1 MRMALVGGTVLDG
14 TGALRQSRATVVVN
28 DGQIAEVTDAREF
41 SSDVQ
46 IIDVSGC
53 TVMPGV
59 IDAHVHLAAW
69 AQWLISQQH
78 QSLMYLAARTVSAMR
93 ETLAH
98 GITTARDLGGLEAGF
113 VRAQEQGLLVGP
125 RLQSSVVIIQAT
137 NGVTDN
143 IPGMGGTTSPQG
155 LSTTVPGMPLPY
167 VSGPWAARQK
177 VREAL
182 RAGADV
188 IKLASTGLSL
198 KGVPQ
203 RDLPTLTTQEIEAI
217 VDEAHSAG
225 VMVTCH
231 AGGGPGVLRAVQA
244 GVDTIEH
251 GNVLDEETAEEMAK
265 RGTWLVPM
273 FWILNYHATTAP
285 TEERRARY
293 RVISKLAI
301 DAFQL
306 ARRKGVRIA
315 MGSDSGEHGIGGSMV
330 EIELMVKAG
339 MTPAEAIVASTRQAS
354 ECLRIDDRVGT
365 LEPGKEAD
373 LIVVRGDPLQ
383 DISVLQQQ
391 ERLELVLQ
399 AGKPVA
405 GTRLAEP
412 LARLRPNAAAVP
424 RPEPALA

>member
-1 MRMALVGGTVLDG
+1 MDN
-14 TGALRQSRATVVVN
+14 S
-28 DGQIAEVTDAREF
+28 QIVEITDAREF
-41 SSDVQ
+41 GSEVQ
-46 IIDVSGC
+46 VIDVSDC

-78 QSLMYLAARTVSAMR
+78 QSLMYLAARTISAMR
-93 ETLAH
+93 QTLEH
-98 GITTARDLGGLEAGF
+98 GITTVRDLGGLESGF
-113 VRAQEQGLLVGP
+113 VRAQENGLLVGP
-125 RLQSSVVIIQAT
+125 RLQSSVVIIQAA
-137 NGVTDN
+137 NGITDN

-155 LSTTVPGMPLPY
+155 LSATVPGMPLPY
-167 VSGPWAARQK
+167 VSGPWAGRQK

-188 IKLASTGLSL
+188 IKIATTSLSL

-203 RDLPTLTTQEIEAI
+203 RELATLTSEEIEAI

-231 AGGGPGVLRAVQA
+231 AGGGPGVLRAVKA

-251 GNVLDEETAEEMAK
+251 GNVLDEETAEEMAR

-273 FWILNYHATTAP
+273 FWILNFHATTAP

-293 RVISKLAI
+293 RLISGVAI

-306 ARRKGVRIA
+306 ARRRGVRIA
-315 MGSDSGEHGIGGSMV
+315 MGSDSGEHGVGGSMV
-330 EIELMVKAG
+330 EMQLMVTAG
-339 MTPAEAIVASTRQAS
+339 MSPAEAIVASTLRAS
-354 ECLRIDDRVGT
+354 ECLQIDDRVGT

-373 LIVVRGDPLQ
+373 LLVINGNPLQ
-383 DISVLQQQ
+383 DISVLQHP
-391 ERLELVLQ
+391 EHIELILQ
-399 AGKPVA
+399 GGRPVG
-405 GTRLAEP
+405 GTRLANP
-412 LARLRPNAAAVP
+412 LARLAANTGGAPGPVL
-424 RPEPALA
+424 ALV